1 MRFLCKTCQSLDIPS
16 LKPFTSAVKPP
27 ILRTLIMYLKG
38 IPMQVTRE
46 LFNEVM
52 VPNYNPAAM
61 IPVRGQGS
69 RIWDQDDNEYIDFAG
84 GIAVNVLG
92 HCHPELVKVLKE
104 QGEKLWHL
112 SNVYTNEP
120 ALRLAKK
127 LTEATFAELVYFANS
142 GAEVNEAALKLARRW
157 ALDHYGPEKD
167 QIIAF
172 NQGFHGRTFFTVTV
186 GGQAAYSDGFGPKP
200 GGIAHT
206 PYNDLA
212 ALEAIMSDKTCAVMM
227 EPLQG
232 EGGIICP
239 DPKFV
244 KGVRALCDKH
254 NALLIFDE
262 VQSGIGR
269 TGDLFAYMGLDVV
282 PDILTSAKSL
292 GGGIP
297 IGAMLTTKAIGEHLK
312 VGTHGSTYGGNPL
325 ACAIA
330 ERALDI
336 INTPEILAG
345 VKAKEALFREHLE
358 RINAKYHVFSEIR
371 GKGMLLGCA
380 MNEKYQGR
388 ARDFMVAATAKG
400 TMCLI
405 AGMNVIRFAPS
416 LVIPDED
423 IIEGLARFEAGIAHV
438 LEQDALLAQSA

>member
-1 MRFLCKTCQSLDIPS
+1 
-16 LKPFTSAVKPP
+16 
-27 ILRTLIMYLKG
+27 
-38 IPMQVTRE
+38 MQVTRE
-46 LFNEVM
+46 LFNDVM

-61 IPVRGQGS
+61 IPVRGVGS
-69 RIWDQDDNEYIDFAG
+69 KIWDQDDKEYIDFAG

-92 HCHPELVKVLKE
+92 HCHPELVNVLKE

-127 LTEATFAELVYFANS
+127 LTDATFADMVYFANS

-200 GGIAHT
+200 GAITHT
-206 PYNDLA
+206 AYNDLA
-212 ALEAIMSDKTCAVMM
+212 ALEAIISDKTCAIMM

-232 EGGIICP
+232 EGGIIVP
-239 DPKFV
+239 DPEFV
-244 KGVRALCDKH
+244 KGVRALCNKH

-262 VQSGIGR
+262 VQSGVGR

-297 IGAMLTTKAIGEHLK
+297 IGAMLTTKAIGSHLK

-330 ERALDI
+330 EKALDI
-336 INTPEILAG
+336 INDPTILAG
-345 VKAKEALFREHLE
+345 VKAKEALFREHLT
-358 RINAKYHVFSEIR
+358 RINDKYQVFSEVR

-388 ARDFMVAATAKG
+388 ARDFMVAATEKG

-405 AGMNVIRFAPS
+405 AGINVVRFAPS

-423 IIEGLARFEAGIAHV
+423 IIEGLRRFEEGIAHV
-438 LEQDALLAQSA
+438 LAQDALAAETA